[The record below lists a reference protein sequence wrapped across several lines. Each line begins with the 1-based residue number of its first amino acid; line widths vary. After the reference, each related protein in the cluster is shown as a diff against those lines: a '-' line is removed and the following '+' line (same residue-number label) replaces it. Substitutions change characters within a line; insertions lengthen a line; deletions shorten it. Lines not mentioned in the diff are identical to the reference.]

1 MEMILDSWIFD
12 LGKNIL
18 DILAVAYIFYFVYK
32 LFEDTN
38 SINVVKGF
46 IFIILIYILASVAE
60 LKTLEWIFKY
70 VVNYFVILLVVLF
83 QPEIRR
89 VLTRIGQSGIAGIRG
104 KVSRE
109 TLDEIAQAVF
119 WMSTQKIGGLI
130 IIEYRVGLKQLLEE
144 SVLLDASVSAELL
157 HTIFYKGSM
166 LHDGAVMI
174 SGDKIVA
181 ARIMIPSIRLET
193 IAKPKTGLGTRHM
206 AGIAVTTE
214 SDAISVIVSEES
226 GAVSVASKGRLDYD
240 LSREDFLRRMHEVLG
255 MA

>member
-1 MEMILDSWIFD
+1 M
-12 LGKNIL
+12 
-18 DILAVAYIFYFVYK
+18 
-32 LFEDTN
+32 
-38 SINVVKGF
+38 
-46 IFIILIYILASVAE
+46 
-60 LKTLEWIFKY
+60 
-70 VVNYFVILLVVLF
+70 ILLVVLF